1 MHITT
6 SGVFIMIAQ
15 NVTELIGKTP
25 VIKLNKLSQKFGAN
39 IFGKCEFM
47 NPNSSIKDRI
57 AMAMIFDGMKQGTI
71 TQNTTIVEATS
82 GNTGVGLAGVCAS
95 LGLRLI
101 IVMPS
106 SMSIERR
113 KVMAALG
120 AKIELTAPE
129 KGMKGA
135 LERAEELRNTYKN
148 SLSLN
153 QFDNK
158 ANVAI
163 HKETTAKEI
172 LESFK
177 DTSIDIFVAGV
188 GTGGSLTG
196 IGSVLKEKYKDIHIV
211 AVEPASSPVL
221 SGGVPAPHKIQGI
234 GAGFVPSILD
244 TKIFNEIL
252 QVTNEE
258 AFGMARTIA
267 SKEGLLV
274 GISSGANVYAA
285 KMLAKKYPNANIL
298 TMLNDTGERYLSTEL
313 FEGGE

>member
-1 MHITT
+1 
-6 SGVFIMIAQ
+6 MIAQ

-25 VIKLNKLSQKFGAN
+25 IIKLNKLSQKFGAN

-57 AMAMIFDGMKQGTI
+57 AMAMILDGMKQGTI
-71 TQNTTIVEATS
+71 TQNTTIIEATS

-177 DTSIDIFVAGV
+177 DTSIDIFVVGV

-196 IGSVLKEKYKDIHIV
+196 VGSVLKEKYRDIHIV

-244 TKIFNEIL
+244 TNIYNEVL

>member
-1 MHITT
+1 
-6 SGVFIMIAQ
+6 MIAQ

>member
-1 MHITT
+1 
-6 SGVFIMIAQ
+6 MIAQ

-71 TQNTTIVEATS
+71 TQNTTIIEATS

>member
-1 MHITT
+1 
-6 SGVFIMIAQ
+6 MIAQ

-25 VIKLNKLSQKFGAN
+25 IIKLNKLSQKFEAN

-57 AMAMIFDGMKQGTI
+57 AMAMIFDGMKQGVI
-71 TQNTTIVEATS
+71 TQNTTIIEATS

-95 LGLRLI
+95 LGLKLI

-113 KVMAALG
+113 KVIAALG

-135 LERAEELRNTYKN
+135 LERTEELSNTYKN
-148 SLSLN
+148 SLILN

-172 LESFK
+172 LEDFK

-188 GTGGSLTG
+188 GTGGSITG
-196 IGSVLKEKYKDIHIV
+196 VGSVLKEKYKDIHIV

-221 SGGVPAPHKIQGI
+221 SGGDAAPHKIQGI

-244 TKIFNEIL
+244 TKVFNEVL

-258 AFGMARTIA
+258 AFNMARTIA

-285 KMLAKKYPNANIL
+285 KLLAKRYPNANIL

-313 FEGGE
+313 FEGND

>member
-1 MHITT
+1 
-6 SGVFIMIAQ
+6 MIAQ

-71 TQNTTIVEATS
+71 TQNTTIIEATS

-285 KMLAKKYPNANIL
+285 KILAKKYPNANIL

>member
-1 MHITT
+1 
-6 SGVFIMIAQ
+6 MIAQ

-57 AMAMIFDGMKQGTI
+57 AMAMIFDGMKHGTI

>member
-1 MHITT
+1 
-6 SGVFIMIAQ
+6 MIAQ

-47 NPNSSIKDRI
+47 NPNSSIKDRV
-57 AMAMIFDGMKQGTI
+57 AVAMIFDGMKQGRI

-106 SMSIERR
+106 SMSVERR
-113 KVMAALG
+113 KIMAALG

-148 SLSLN
+148 SLSLS
-153 QFDNK
+153 QFDNQ
-158 ANVAI
+158 ANVII
-163 HKETTAKEI
+163 HKETTAQEI

-177 DTSIDIFVAGV
+177 DTPIDIFVAGV

-196 IGSVLKEKYKDIHIV
+196 VGGVLKEKYKDIHIV

-234 GAGFVPSILD
+234 GAGFVPSILN
-244 TKIFNEIL
+244 TKIFNEVL

-285 KMLAKKYPNANIL
+285 KILAKKYPNANIL

-313 FEGGE
+313 FEGTE

>member
-1 MHITT
+1 
-6 SGVFIMIAQ
+6 MIAQ
-15 NVTELIGKTP
+15 NVTELIGRTP
-25 VIKLNKLSQKFGAN
+25 IIKLNKLSQKFGAN
-39 IFGKCEFM
+39 VFGKCEFM

-57 AMAMIFDGMKQGTI
+57 AMAMILDGMEKGVI
-71 TQNTTIVEATS
+71 TQNTTIIEATS

-113 KVMAALG
+113 KIMAALG

-135 LERAEELRNTYKN
+135 LERAEELRNMHKN
-148 SLSLN
+148 SLSLH
-153 QFDNK
+153 QFENM
-158 ANVAI
+158 ANVKI
-163 HKETTAKEI
+163 HEETTGKEI

-177 DTSIDIFVAGV
+177 DLSIDIFVAGV

-196 IGSVLKEKYKDIHIV
+196 VSNALKKKYPNIHIV
-211 AVEPASSPVL
+211 AVEPTSSPVL
-221 SGGVPAPHKIQGI
+221 SGGMPTPHKIQGI
-234 GAGFVPSILD
+234 GAGFIPPILD
-244 TKIFNEIL
+244 TNIYNEVI
-252 QVTNEE
+252 QINNDE
-258 AFGMARTIA
+258 AFNMARLIA

-274 GISSGANVYAA
+274 GISSGANVHAA
-285 KMLAKKYPNANIL
+285 KILSKKYPNANIL

-313 FEGGE
+313 FDGGDNA

>member
-1 MHITT
+1 
-6 SGVFIMIAQ
+6 MIAQ

-25 VIKLNKLSQKFGAN
+25 IIKLNKLSQKFGAN

>member
-1 MHITT
+1 
-6 SGVFIMIAQ
+6 MIAQ

-57 AMAMIFDGMKQGTI
+57 AMAMIFDGMKHGTI

-285 KMLAKKYPNANIL
+285 KILAKKYPNANIL

>member
-1 MHITT
+1 
-6 SGVFIMIAQ
+6 MIAQ

-57 AMAMIFDGMKQGTI
+57 AMAMIFDGMKHGTI

-120 AKIELTAPE
+120 AEIELTAPE

-285 KMLAKKYPNANIL
+285 KILAKKYPNANIL

>member
-1 MHITT
+1 
-6 SGVFIMIAQ
+6 MIAQ

-25 VIKLNKLSQKFGAN
+25 VIKLNKIFQKFGAN

>member
-1 MHITT
+1 
-6 SGVFIMIAQ
+6 MIAQ

-57 AMAMIFDGMKQGTI
+57 AMAMIFDGMKHGTI

-95 LGLRLI
+95 LELRLI

-244 TKIFNEIL
+244 TNIYNEVL
-252 QVTNEE
+252 QITNEE
-258 AFGMARTIA
+258 ALGMARTIA

-298 TMLNDTGERYLSTEL
+298 TMLNDTGERYLSTGL

>member
-1 MHITT
+1 
-6 SGVFIMIAQ
+6 
-15 NVTELIGKTP
+15 
-25 VIKLNKLSQKFGAN
+25 
-39 IFGKCEFM
+39 M

-57 AMAMIFDGMKQGTI
+57 AMAMIFDGMKHGTI

-106 SMSIERR
+106 SMSIERG

-120 AKIELTAPE
+120 AKIKLTAPE

-172 LESFK
+172 LKSFK

-285 KMLAKKYPNANIL
+285 KILAKKYPNANIL

>member
-1 MHITT
+1 
-6 SGVFIMIAQ
+6 MIAQ

-47 NPNSSIKDRI
+47 NPNSSIKDRV
-57 AMAMIFDGMKQGTI
+57 AVAMIFDGMKQGRI

-106 SMSIERR
+106 SMSVERR
-113 KVMAALG
+113 KIMAALG

-148 SLSLN
+148 SLSLS
-153 QFDNK
+153 QFDNQ
-158 ANVAI
+158 ANVTI
-163 HKETTAKEI
+163 HKETTAQEI

-177 DTSIDIFVAGV
+177 DTPIDIFVAGV

-196 IGSVLKEKYKDIHIV
+196 VGGVLKEKYKDIHIV

-234 GAGFVPSILD
+234 GAGFVPSILN
-244 TKIFNEIL
+244 TKIFNEVL

-285 KMLAKKYPNANIL
+285 KILAKKYPNANIL

-313 FEGGE
+313 FEGTE

>member
-1 MHITT
+1 
-6 SGVFIMIAQ
+6 MIAQ
-15 NVTELIGKTP
+15 NVTELIGNTP
-25 VIKLNKLSQKFGAN
+25 VVKLGKLSQKFGAN

-57 AMAMIFDGMKQGTI
+57 AMSMIFDGMERGII
-71 TQNTTIVEATS
+71 TQNTTIIEATS

-95 LGLRLI
+95 IGLRLI

-113 KVMAALG
+113 KIMAALG
-120 AKIELTAPE
+120 AKIELTVPE

-135 LERAEELRNTYKN
+135 LERAEELRNIHKN
-148 SLSLN
+148 SLSLH
-153 QFDNK
+153 QFENM
-158 ANVAI
+158 ANVRI
-163 HKETTAKEI
+163 HENTTAKEI

-196 IGSVLKEKYKDIHIV
+196 IGKVLKKKYPNIHIV
-211 AVEPASSPVL
+211 AVEPTNSPVL
-221 SGGVPAPHKIQGI
+221 SGGVPTPHKIQGI
-234 GAGFVPSILD
+234 GAGFIPPILD
-244 TKIFNEIL
+244 TTIYDEVIQIN
-252 QVTNEE
+252 NDE
-258 AFGMARTIA
+258 AFSMARLIA

-274 GISSGANVYAA
+274 GISSGANVHAA
-285 KMLAKKYPNANIL
+285 KVLAKKYPNANIL

-313 FEGGE
+313 FESGDNA

>member
-1 MHITT
+1 
-6 SGVFIMIAQ
+6 MIAQ

-25 VIKLNKLSQKFGAN
+25 IIKLNKLSQKFGAN

-177 DTSIDIFVAGV
+177 GTSIDIFVAGV

-196 IGSVLKEKYKDIHIV
+196 VGSVLKEKYKDIHIV

-244 TKIFNEIL
+244 TNIYNEVL

>member
-1 MHITT
+1 
-6 SGVFIMIAQ
+6 MIAQ

-57 AMAMIFDGMKQGTI
+57 AMAMIFDGMKHGTI

-244 TKIFNEIL
+244 TKIFNEIS

>member
-1 MHITT
+1 
-6 SGVFIMIAQ
+6 MIAQ

-71 TQNTTIVEATS
+71 TQNTTIIEATS

-258 AFGMARTIA
+258 AFGMARAIA

>member
-1 MHITT
+1 M
-6 SGVFIMIAQ
+6 MIAQ

-57 AMAMIFDGMKQGTI
+57 AMAMIFDGMKHGTI

-244 TKIFNEIL
+244 TNIYNEVL
-252 QVTNEE
+252 QITNEE
-258 AFGMARTIA
+258 ALGMARTIA

-298 TMLNDTGERYLSTEL
+298 TMLNDTGERYLSTGL

>member
-1 MHITT
+1 
-6 SGVFIMIAQ
+6 MIAQ

-47 NPNSSIKDRI
+47 NPNSSIKDRV

>member
-1 MHITT
+1 
-6 SGVFIMIAQ
+6 MIAQ

-101 IVMPS
+101 IVM
-106 SMSIERR
+106 ERR

>member
-1 MHITT
+1 
-6 SGVFIMIAQ
+6 MIAQ

-274 GISSGANVYAA
+274 GVSSGANVYAA

>member
-1 MHITT
+1 
-6 SGVFIMIAQ
+6 MIAQ
-15 NVTELIGKTP
+15 NVTELIGRTP
-25 VIKLNKLSQKFGAN
+25 IIKLNKLSQKFGAN
-39 IFGKCEFM
+39 VFGKCEFM

-57 AMAMIFDGMKQGTI
+57 AMAMILDGMEKGVI
-71 TQNTTIVEATS
+71 TQNTTIIEATS

-113 KVMAALG
+113 KIMAALG

-135 LERAEELRNTYKN
+135 LERAEELRNMHKN
-148 SLSLN
+148 SLSLH
-153 QFDNK
+153 QFENM
-158 ANVAI
+158 ANVKI
-163 HKETTAKEI
+163 HEETTGKEI

-177 DTSIDIFVAGV
+177 DLSIDIFVAGV

-196 IGSVLKEKYKDIHIV
+196 VSNTLKKKYPNIHIV
-211 AVEPASSPVL
+211 AVEPTSSPVL
-221 SGGVPAPHKIQGI
+221 SGGMPTPHKIQGI
-234 GAGFVPSILD
+234 GAGFIPPILD
-244 TKIFNEIL
+244 TNIYNEVI
-252 QVTNEE
+252 QINNDE
-258 AFGMARTIA
+258 AFNMARLIA

-274 GISSGANVYAA
+274 GISSGANVHAA
-285 KMLAKKYPNANIL
+285 KILSKKYPNANIL

-313 FEGGE
+313 FDGGDNA